1 MKQPLVFGLSA
12 GSKLRSEQS
21 VAGAGGK
28 AGSFCRPQGLGS
40 LCCLW
45 GPPRWHCDIS
55 ESERGSSGN
64 GGGGGCHSLSLP
76 QPGGSQPSGAGRLG
90 SRFCSFI
97 RHHTHFR
104 ERRASVRAKG
114 NGLFPRAQAPPPA
127 SCFWELRVL
136 KCEAPRQGVG
146 NGVGLVTWGI
156 CPCSASYLLCGSG
169 QVTRP
174 P

>member
-1 MKQPLVFGLSA
+1 MQGQEGRLDLSA
-12 GSKLRSEQS
+12 SPRASALFAASGVRHVGTVIFLRARGAAAGMGVGVAVTAS
-21 VAGAGGK
+21 VSPSLGA
-28 AGSFCRPQGLGS
+28 ANLQGLDG
-40 LCCLW
+40 
-45 GPPRWHCDIS
+45 
-55 ESERGSSGN
+55 
-64 GGGGGCHSLSLP
+64 
-76 QPGGSQPSGAGRLG
+76 LG
-90 SRFCSFI
+90 HVSAALFAT
-97 RHHTHFR
+97 HTHFR

-146 NGVGLVTWGI
+146 DGVGLVTWGI